1 MLLITSKVFNIFIYL
16 YNLLVPGPGAYKV
29 YSEFGDPSDYK
40 PYRAHTEANTS
51 TIKEEKHEK
60 NEDSNMKT
68 TAN

>member
-1 MLLITSKVFNIFIYL
+1 M
-16 YNLLVPGPGAYKV
+16 LVPGPGAYKV